1 MDKRLPETHK
11 PESAGRGLQPEE
23 GLNPS
28 FPSSGIL
35 SEAERAQLNRIEAML
50 DRIIGAFNIRENSPA
65 KVIPF
70 SPHDTAEFKRAC
82 RDLGKGNKE
91 TMKKYLDRGSRI
103 PRHGG

>member
-11 PESAGRGLQPEE
+11 PENAGRGLQPEG
-23 GLNPS
+23 GLIPS

-70 SPHDTAEFKRAC
+70 SPYDRAEFKRAC
-82 RDLGKGNKE
+82 RDLAKGKKQ
-91 TMKKYLDRGSRI
+91 TLKKFLDRGGII
-103 PRHGG
+103 PKSGG